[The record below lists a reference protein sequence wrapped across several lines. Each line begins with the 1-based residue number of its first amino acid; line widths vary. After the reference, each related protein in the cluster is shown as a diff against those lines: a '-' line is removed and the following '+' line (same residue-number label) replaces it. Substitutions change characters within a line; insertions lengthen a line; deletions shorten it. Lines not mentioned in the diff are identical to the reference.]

1 MALRCLLVGLVASLG
16 FELPS
21 SQDVTSWT
29 ALGQNWVSARSA
41 DLSALQAEA
50 TGWLTATDPTLRPR
64 TDQVATAEAEPMA
77 VAEATTEAAASPADL
92 AFDSIGEG
100 MALAFGTDLE
110 AIRAEGATDARKLE
124 AASEVVATVE
134 PQPQPEDER
143 MTLAFPAPSADL
155 TDEEGMDQDEI
166 AAIRADRLSSAV
178 RLTREAVQAW
188 ASVIESVGDEVIPTR

>member
-1 MALRCLLVGLVASLG
+1 MALRCLLVSLVASLG

-21 SQDVTSWT
+21 NQDVTSWT
-29 ALGQNWVSARSA
+29 ALGQNWVSTRSVE
-41 DLSALQAEA
+41 LSALQAEA
-50 TGWLTATDPTLRPR
+50 TGWLTSTDPTLKPK
-64 TDQVATAEAEPMA
+64 TEQVGTTEAEPLA
-77 VAEATTEAAASPADL
+77 VAEVATEAATSPADL

-110 AIRAEGATDARKLE
+110 EAEGATVAPKVE
-124 AASEVVATVE
+124 TAPEVVAIAE
-134 PQPQPEDER
+134 PQPQPEEER
-143 MTLAFPAPSADL
+143 MTLAFPAPSTDL